1 MIFYDLIRYFVQ
13 KEYTHVILS
22 LCCFFTDIS
31 CYHVYFDNIL
41 WQRLFYQ
48 PPHLVQIAM
57 SIHVPYGW
65 YISSIYDIDK
75 RVWTLCNL
83 FVLLHCFSCISF
95 ILNHSWFKR
104 ILSFFTNTNINSWC
118 IFNTNK
124 NKHYLAMTCTSY
136 QKYLYSLIIESFR

>member
-1 MIFYDLIRYFVQ
+1 MTLILYALNIWYMNSISTFWYSMIYFHSS
-13 KEYTHVILS
+13 YTIFCSKKYAHIVLY
-22 LCCFFTDIS
+22 LCWFLTDIS

-41 WQRLFYQ
+41 WQRLFYR

-65 YISSIYDIDK
+65 YISSTYDIDK

-83 FVLLHCFSCISF
+83 SILLHCSSCIPF
-95 ILNHSWFKR
+95 ILNYSWFKR

-118 IFNTNK
+118 TFNSN
-124 NKHYLAMTCTSY
+124 
-136 QKYLYSLIIESFR
+136 